1 MGMMDVIMGT
11 ESTATSTRKR
21 KRIFLWLAWGILLL
35 FAAPVSAQVAWEGGQ
50 DLGTVNIP
58 GSHIEDPAGT
68 YTITASGADI
78 WGTADAGYY
87 VYRQL
92 SGDGTIT
99 AKVESMT
106 DINGG
111 NPVNG
116 WTKVGVMFRSAL
128 AANSVMTYM
137 IQSYTSGRSMGWRD
151 TTGGTCGSSTTGG
164 LNAPSWVRLLRK
176 GNVLYGYRSD
186 DGITWTQQTA
196 HTLSNLT
203 SNAYV
208 GLCVTSHDANN
219 AAVAVFSNVSVQE
232 GSPPEVVMDP
242 ACSLGLLAPNS
253 GLATKLFQIQ
263 NSGSLPLTLNTLTVS
278 GAGFSLVDVKVDGE
292 TTALPITI
300 NRGGA
305 KVEVEVGYTAAAEGA
320 FSGQMVVGSDDPA
333 NPSATVP
340 LMAAVGAD
348 ALPVKDG
355 LVWHL
360 SADVG
365 VIKSGTKVSGWVDQA
380 GTGNG
385 SAYQTDATKQPDW
398 MTATMGTQPVVLFD
412 GIAMTMG
419 FGQAATM
426 TNLSNIV
433 VFRVKGEGTAN
444 AYRHIFSTDNFAAG
458 AIHHHF
464 TNGMGLSVGISGN
477 TVEGGLGS
485 DGFFRSS
492 DAATNVIPFDQTFI
506 ASFTDNGKQFRS
518 WLNGAEPVVHN
529 LLVGGASKRLGPG
542 HLGAYNGTG
551 NFSNIEIAEIIAYNR
566 DLSYGEQN
574 QVAYYL
580 KQKYGL
586 TDTEAPEVRTP
597 PAPYGFALPT
607 MVDFA
612 CIDSAAGKVT
622 KDVYF
627 ANEGDAAMLAEVH
640 TVNLSGCTIESV
652 KTFDGTAI
660 PSANNY
666 RSTVDAGTTIVVTL
680 AYDGTKAM
688 ASTENLLLKWAPTDA
703 SYIREQQVPI
713 FGKGTIALPP
723 VQRGLLLAAAAD
735 NITATRTD
743 GTVDTWPDYSPVKN
757 NLRRA
762 GGAPKLI
769 PNVLNSHPVVR
780 LAGDTAGDWFNCNEN
795 MVRTAFVVAKED
807 EGTTFNWRC
816 ILGHSGNADF
826 HRGANGT
833 ILSGAP
839 NNYAVAATLNG
850 ETRLNG
856 AVVDANAEVFPQGPF
871 SIVSFRTTGEVRCNQ
886 IGRDR
891 GYTDRLWFG
900 DYAEVLL
907 YDRVLSD
914 AETQQV
920 GLYLQQKYGLTGTF
934 TAPPEGPK
942 MVVSAT
948 AANFGSAYADTNPVY
963 RNIKITNG
971 GFGSPALLINPLAL
985 TGTDFTIV
993 GADLNGVALDAPYGA
1008 LVRGGD
1014 DADELIVKLAFLP
1027 NATLGEKTA
1036 NLTITGNDPANPSVT
1051 VALKGSV
1058 VAKEGAWFSKDIGNI
1073 DATKPG
1079 SAKLDN
1085 GIFTIKAAGRD
1096 QWNRD
1101 DEFRFTFQELQGD
1114 GAIQAA
1120 VLSITADEGEALN
1133 DWVKAGVMI
1142 REDVSAG
1149 SRWFSAVVTNNV
1161 AVGTCAQWRPVPE
1174 RDCTRAGAQTAT
1186 DNDGVGAIRNGSYY
1200 VRVARV
1206 GNEFTASASMDGV
1219 DWLELRK
1226 ETIPMGE
1233 KVLIG
1238 LSLTSHED
1246 DRYAEAMFDS
1256 VQTEGAVTDVEAAG
1270 KTPNRIHVKQGGT
1283 GLGSS
1288 WDDAM
1293 GDVRKAVLKAML
1305 NNSGEVWVAGGNYY
1319 MSDAVKV
1326 SSVPFINKG
1335 MAIYGGFAGTE
1346 TELSQRDL
1354 NANNFSIL
1362 YNTADNTRLFG
1373 VVSQEDA
1380 GLSNVT
1386 IDGFVM
1392 TGGNVRDTAWEVF
1405 EPSGSAIV
1413 ANNVDYT
1420 VAVRNCKFVG
1430 NRCGGPDVGG
1440 RYGGAIGVVEGGSRG
1455 FTVENC
1461 VFAGNYSKDFG
1472 GAIFVWW
1479 TNIKV
1484 KNSLFAGNYSGVQG
1498 AVAGGLFGHVYRST
1512 NFDNCTFA
1520 NNQAGTNGLIL
1531 SRYEQGGLY
1540 FTNNIIAN
1548 NKVGNRLFAR
1558 ESATSGAKVRRDTVL
1573 IAGNTSNNPGDDS
1586 ILQGGA
1592 DITADPKFGASI
1604 VGSWASVAG
1613 VAGTSTTLLTATG
1626 DVFGAAN
1633 SLVGRLI
1640 NPDTT
1645 TQSLQT
1651 LIVANTA
1658 NSVTVLGD
1666 LTETVV
1672 AALPFEVFDYTLQT
1686 GSPAIDAGAENGV
1699 KTDITGKFR
1708 PSGAGIDVGCY
1719 EAGVAAERFT
1729 VTVTNAGT
1737 GKGIVTKDPLDTTY
1751 LKGSSVVLT
1760 AIPTGQDTFGGWTGV
1775 PAGDENKNP
1784 LTLVVDAN
1792 KTITATFNAWTP
1804 TAYTLTA
1811 NVSPAEGGSVALNP
1825 ATGPYNEGTV
1835 VTATATPAAG
1845 YRFVNW
1851 TGDASGTTAAVQV
1864 TMNANKTI
1872 TANFEL
1878 IPTYT
1883 LTTLV
1888 APEGFGTVTKAPD
1901 LPNYADG
1908 TQVQLTATAEAGKR
1922 FVNWTG
1928 DASGTNPVVTV
1939 TMNANKTVTANFDTP
1954 PEQFT
1959 LTVIVNPVGGGTVV
1973 LDPTGG
1979 VYDAGTVVTLTETSA
1994 VGNQFV
2000 DWTGDATGTGTS
2012 VQVTMDGNKTVTANF
2027 EALPT
2032 FALTLAANPAE
2043 AVSALTKTPDLPAYL
2058 AGAKVTVAA
2067 TAADDTWAFHGWT
2080 DGATTVSTNASFEY
2094 TMPAA
2099 AATLTA
2105 NYKKIVAGQYL
2116 VTVVADPVS
2125 GGTVTKSP
2133 DAATYPNDT
2142 VVTLT
2147 AVAND
2152 GFTFTGWYDG
2162 ETQVS
2167 TDASYA
2173 HTVAGASKTFT
2184 AKFTQVLTYT
2194 LTLVADPAIG
2204 GTVSKVPDQT
2214 GYEAGAQVTLTA
2226 TPAEGYEFRGWLD
2239 GTTTVTSPYTMPA
2252 ENKTLTAKFKVQVG
2266 PPTYQVNVVADP
2278 AAGGTVSKAPDQ
2290 ASYSNGDQV
2299 TLSAVAAEGYTFRG
2313 WLDGATTASTQ
2324 ASFVYTVA
2332 ANKTFTAKFKAVV
2345 VVPTYTLT
2353 LAADPANGGTVSKTP
2368 NQASYA
2374 AGAAVTLTAT
2384 AAENYEFVGWYDGAT
2399 LLSSLTSYAYTMP
2412 AANKS
2417 LTAKFELSGL
2427 PAPANVTASGNTFRV
2442 LLNWDSV
2449 TSATAYLIER
2459 TAVDST
2465 HTLSWTVSAADAL
2478 VGTGTNAFADDT
2490 ASPAIPYAYVVTA
2503 LDAQE
2508 NLGTPSLPA
2517 TATVMAEVFAAA
2529 NYKVTCKGYT
2539 LVRSASNDLTFEP
2552 TIAGSNPG
2560 TIKIALLKKMPSN
2573 AVDNAAKGIYYLTSV
2588 TQVPML
2594 RVNGSVKTLA
2604 FDVPVLALVVRDL
2617 AKSVSAKSVTFLT
2630 ANEFGSISIAAT
2642 KDSGA
2647 GLYAR
2652 TFIQTTSAGTTPMSI
2667 KVTGAVVEEV
2677 GSTAT
2682 TAQPIK
2688 LLNVASKT
2696 YKDASKATRT
2706 SLGAIG
2712 SLPVVVNELQV
2723 GNTTSA
2729 PAEATP
2735 CSIQGSTLKAIT
2747 VSGGPLVADELV
2759 GAIDKVTVSGG
2770 NLRCGLIQSSKDL
2783 VLIQATAK
2791 KGVGGAVGTAGS
2803 PLALVVKGQPS
2814 SKGVAIGKVSA
2825 QTGVSGYFYAGY
2837 DAATGAPTKSGGI
2850 NILQT
2855 KSGVVEGA
2863 AFLDP
2868 ALVSKLKILPKT
2880 PVQPIVINPGA

>member
-1 MGMMDVIMGT
+1 MQKQKYFRAAMRLLTCLIAVGV
-11 ESTATSTRKR
+11 
-21 KRIFLWLAWGILLL
+21 LAW
-35 FAAPVSAQVAWEGGQ
+35 AAPASAQVTWDGAMDIGSVQ
-50 DLGTVNIP
+50 AP
-58 GSHIEDPAGT
+58 GSSVVDGNQI
-68 YTITASGADI
+68 TITASGTDLWNAADGFYFAYKRMVGDGQI
-78 WGTADAGYY
+78 IARLNTIEGADGLTPNGWAKVGLMFRETLEPGSKDIICVQTISNNRALQARATTGAGY
-87 VYRQL
+87 L
-92 SGDGTIT
+92 GDFGG
-99 AKVESMT
+99 M
-106 DINGG
+106 NG
-111 NPVNG
+111 V
-116 WTKVGVMFRSAL
+116 
-128 AANSVMTYM
+128 
-137 IQSYTSGRSMGWRD
+137 
-151 TTGGTCGSSTTGG
+151 
-164 LNAPSWVRLLRK
+164 APSWLKLMRK
-176 GNVLYGYRSD
+176 GNSFRAWTSD
-186 DGITWTQQTA
+186 DGLVWTEFANPASFSTLSVAQTAYVGICATA
-196 HTLSNLT
+196 HTDGNVVGTNAVSIITNLT
-203 SNAYV
+203 DISITE
-208 GLCVTSHDANN
+208 GTPP
-219 AAVAVFSNVSVQE
+219 SVLL
-232 GSPPEVVMDP
+232 DP
-242 ACSLGLLAPNS
+242 AYSMGLLAPNS
-253 GLATKLFQIQ
+253 GLATKMIQ
-263 NSGSLPLTLNTLTVS
+263 VKNDGSLPLTLS
-278 GAGFSLVDVKVDGE
+278 GAAVTGANFTLVGVKVDGVVSSFPV
-292 TTALPITI
+292 TVI
-300 NRGGA
+300 RDGA
-305 KVEVEVGYTAAAEGA
+305 KVELEVTYNATAEGA
-320 FSGQMVVGSDDPA
+320 FMGQLSVLSNDPDK
-333 NPSATVP
+333 PSVTVP
-340 LMAAVGAD
+340 IGVAVGVD
-348 ALPVKDG
+348 DLPLKDG

-365 VIKSGTKVSGWVDQA
+365 VIKNGASALGWIDLSP
-380 GTGNG
+380 TGNG
-385 SAYQTDATKQPDW
+385 SAFQADAAKQPAWQDN
-398 MTATMGTQPVVLFD
+398 MMGAQPVLSFD
-412 GIAMTMG
+412 GTDDTMA
-419 FGQAATM
+419 F
-426 TNLSNIV
+426 LSPASVRDFSTIV
-433 VFRVKGEGTAN
+433 VFKVKDGGTAN
-444 AYRHIFSTDNFAAG
+444 DYRHVFSTDGWQYG
-458 AIHHHF
+458 AVHYHF
-464 TNGMGLSVGISGN
+464 SNLMALNVGING
-477 TVEGGLGS
+477 VDLGGDAWFVS
-485 DGFFRSS
+485 N
-492 DAATNVIPFDQTFI
+492 DAAANVIPFDQPFI
-506 ASFTDNGKQFRS
+506 AGFSEDGREFRS
-518 WLNGAEPVVHN
+518 WLNGGSPWVQKN
-529 LLVGGASKRLGPG
+529 RNGKQTKTLGPG

-551 NFSNIEIAEIIAYNR
+551 NFTNMELAEVIAYNH
-566 DLSYGEQN
+566 DLTYGEQN

-580 KQKYGL
+580 KQKYGI
-586 TDTEAPEVRTP
+586 TDEQAPAIKTP
-597 PAPYGFALPT
+597 PVPYGVVRPLGL
-607 MVDFA
+607 DFG
-612 CIDSAAGKVT
+612 CVESGDKVT
-622 KDVYF
+622 RTVNI
-627 ANEGDAAMLAEVH
+627 ANDGDGQMMAEVH
-640 TVNLSGCTIESV
+640 TVNLSGCTIENV

-666 RSTVDAGTTIVVTL
+666 RSMVDGGTTIVVTL
-680 AYDGTKAM
+680 AYDGTKPIVA
-688 ASTENLLLKWAPTDA
+688 TEALLVKWAPADV
-703 SYIREQQVPI
+703 SFIQEVNVLI
-713 FGKGTIALPP
+713 GGKAGVALPP
-723 VQRGLLLAAAAD
+723 VQRGLLAAFAAD
-735 NITATRTD
+735 NITLTTAD
-743 GTVDTWPDYSPVKN
+743 GTVDKWPDYSPVKN
-757 NLRRA
+757 DLNRSN
-762 GGAPKLI
+762 GAPKLQT
-769 PNVLNSHPVVR
+769 NVINGKPAVYLS
-780 LAGDTAGDWFNCNEN
+780 GDTAGDRFTCNEN
-795 MVRTAFVVAKED
+795 MVRTAFVVCKED
-807 EGTTFNWRC
+807 EGTAANWRA
-816 ILGHSGNADF
+816 ILGHTWANDF
-826 HRGANGT
+826 HRGVNGA
-833 ILSGAP
+833 IICGP
-839 NNYAVAATLNG
+839 PENYATASTING

-856 AVVDANAEVFPQGPF
+856 SVVDSNTTLVPQDKF
-871 SIVSFRTTGEVRCNQ
+871 SLISIRTAGEARFNQ
-886 IGRDR
+886 LGRDR
-891 GYTDRLWFG
+891 GMNDRHWFG
-900 DYAEVLL
+900 HFAEVIL

-914 AETQQV
+914 AENQQV

-934 TAPPEGPK
+934 AAPPEGPK

-963 RNIKITNG
+963 RTIKITNG
-971 GFGSPALLINPLAL
+971 GFGSPALQIYPLAL

-1008 LVRGGD
+1008 VVRGGD
-1014 DADELIVKLAFLP
+1014 EADELIVKLAFKP

-1036 NLTITGNDPANPSVT
+1036 NLTISGNDPANASVT

-1058 VAKEGAWFSKDIGNI
+1058 VAKEGAWFSKDIGNV
-1073 DATKPG
+1073 DMARPG
-1079 SAKLDN
+1079 STTVVGEGETAQVT
-1085 GIFTIKAAGRD
+1085 IFAAGQD
-1096 QWNRD
+1096 IWNRY
-1101 DEFRFTFQELQGD
+1101 DEFRYVFQELKGD
-1114 GAIQAA
+1114 GSIQAQ
-1120 VLSITADEGEALN
+1120 VLDIQPGTGETLN

-1142 REDVSAG
+1142 RDNVSHG
-1149 SRWFSAVVTNNV
+1149 STYAMAEVTNNIG
-1161 AVGTCAQWRPVPE
+1161 VGANSQFRLKPE
-1174 RDCTRAGAQTAT
+1174 RDCTGGSGQTAAN
-1186 DNDGVGAIRNGSYY
+1186 NDGVGAIRNGGYF
-1200 VRVARV
+1200 VRVERV
-1206 GNEFTASASMDGV
+1206 GNLFKTYASMDG
-1219 DWLELRK
+1219 DPDISLWTNLGTQ
-1226 ETIPMGE
+1226 TIPMGE
-1233 KVLIG
+1233 TVLIG
-1238 LSLTSHED
+1238 LAVTSHED
-1246 DRYAEAMFDS
+1246 DRS
-1256 VQTEGAVTDVEAAG
+1256 VTALFSGVKTEGVVSDVEIAG

-1283 GLGSS
+1283 GLGTS

-1293 GDVRKAVLKAML
+1293 GDVRAAVLKAQL

-1319 MSDAVKV
+1319 MSDTVRV
-1326 SSVPFINKG
+1326 SSIPFLGMN

-1346 TELSQRDL
+1346 TELAQRDL
-1354 NANNFSIL
+1354 NANNLSIL
-1362 YNTADNTRLFG
+1362 FNTAKNSRLFG
-1373 VVSQEDA
+1373 VYSQEDA
-1380 GLSNVT
+1380 GLSNIT

-1392 TGGNVRDTAWEVF
+1392 TGGNVQDSAWEVF

-1413 ANNVDYT
+1413 ANNVDYSL
-1420 VAVRNCKFVG
+1420 AVRNCKFID
-1430 NRCGGPDVGG
+1430 NRCGGPEVGG

-1461 VFAGNYSKDFG
+1461 TFAGNYSKDFG

-1484 KNSLFAGNYSGVQG
+1484 KNSLFAGNYSGAQG
-1498 AVAGGLFGHVYRST
+1498 AAIGGLFGHVNRSSD
-1512 NFDNCTFA
+1512 FVNCTFA
-1520 NNQAGTNGLIL
+1520 NNQAGADGLTL
-1531 SRYEQGGLY
+1531 ARYEMGGLY

-1558 ESATSGAKVRRDTVL
+1558 ENATSGAKVRRDADL
-1573 IAGNTSNNPGDDS
+1573 IFGNTQNDPADDS
-1586 ILQGGA
+1586 ILQGAA
-1592 DITADPKFGASI
+1592 DITGDPKFGASI

-1666 LTETVV
+1666 LTDTVV
-1672 AALPFEVFDYTLQT
+1672 AALPFEVFDYTIQT
-1686 GSPAIDAGAENGV
+1686 GSAAIDTGSADVDV
-1699 KTDITGKFR
+1699 KTDITGKYR

-1729 VTVTNAGT
+1729 VTVTNAGL
-1737 GKGIVTKDPLDTTY
+1737 GSGIVTKDPLDTTY
-1751 LKGSSVVLT
+1751 LKDSSVVLT
-1760 AIPTGQDTFGGWTGV
+1760 AIPTGSDTFGGWTGV
-1775 PAGDENKNP
+1775 PAGDEMKNP

-1792 KTITATFNAWTP
+1792 KAITATFNGAIVIT
-1804 TAYTLTA
+1804 YSLTA
-1811 NVSPAEGGSVALNP
+1811 NVNPAEGGSVVLNP
-1825 ATGPYNEGTV
+1825 ATGPYNQGTV

-1851 TGDASGTTAAVQV
+1851 TGDASGTAAAVQV

-1883 LTTLV
+1883 LTTNV
-1888 APEGFGTVTKAPD
+1888 APVDFGTVTKVPD

-1908 TQVQLTATAEAGKR
+1908 TQVQLTANPAAGKR

-1939 TMNANKTVTANFDTP
+1939 TMNANKTVTANFEDIP
-1954 PEQFT
+1954 AQFT
-1959 LTVIVNPVGGGTVV
+1959 LTVIINPVGAGTVV

-1979 VYDAGTVVTLTETSA
+1979 VYDAGTVVTLTETPNA
-1994 VGNQFV
+1994 TYRFV
-2000 DWTGDATGTGTS
+2000 NWTGDATGTAAS
-2012 VQVTMDGNKTVTANF
+2012 AQVTMDGNKTVTANF
-2027 EALPT
+2027 EL
-2032 FALTLAANPAE
+2032 
-2043 AVSALTKTPDLPAYL
+2043 
-2058 AGAKVTVAA
+2058 
-2067 TAADDTWAFHGWT
+2067 
-2080 DGATTVSTNASFEY
+2080 
-2094 TMPAA
+2094 
-2099 AATLTA
+2099 
-2105 NYKKIVAGQYL
+2105 I
-2116 VTVVADPVS
+2116 PV
-2125 GGTVTKSP
+2125 
-2133 DAATYPNDT
+2133 
-2142 VVTLT
+2142 
-2147 AVAND
+2147 
-2152 GFTFTGWYDG
+2152 
-2162 ETQVS
+2162 
-2167 TDASYA
+2167 
-2173 HTVAGASKTFT
+2173 
-2184 AKFTQVLTYT
+2184 YT
-2194 LTLVADPAIG
+2194 LTLVADPVGA
-2204 GTVSKVPDQT
+2204 GTLAKTPNLE
-2214 GYEAGAQVTLTA
+2214 GYEVGAQVTLTA
-2226 TPAEGYEFRGWLD
+2226 TPAEGFQFRGWVD
-2239 GTTTVTSPYTMPA
+2239 GSTTVTSPYTMPA
-2252 ENKTLTAKFKVQVG
+2252 ENKTLTAKFKPLLPDQYTV
-2266 PPTYQVNVVADP
+2266 TVVADP
-2278 AAGGTVSKAPDQ
+2278 VAGGSVSKAPDQATYAKDAVVTLTAAENTGYTFDGWYDGATQLTTEKTYAYTVAENKVFTAKFTQVATYTLAVTADPAEKGSVALDPAGGSYEAGTVVTLTATPATDCQFDGWYDGATLLSTASPYQYTMPAENKALTAKFSDVIPGQFTVTVVADPVAGGTVSKAPDQ
-2290 ASYSNGDQV
+2290 ASYANGAQV
-2299 TLSAVAAEGYTFRG
+2299 TLTAAANAAYTFDG
-2313 WLDGATTASTQ
+2313 WYDGATQVSTNASY
-2324 ASFVYTVA
+2324 VYTVA
-2332 ANKTFTAKFKAVV
+2332 GANKTFTAKFTAKAQ
-2345 VVPTYTLT
+2345 YTLT
-2353 LAADPANGGTVSKTP
+2353 VMADPSIGGTVSKTP
-2368 NQASYA
+2368 DQATYLE
-2374 AGAAVTLTAT
+2374 GAAVTLTAT
-2384 AAENYEFVGWYDGAT
+2384 AMTGYEFVGWYDGAT

-2677 GSTAT
+2677 GSTAA

-2696 YKDASKATRT
+2696 YKDAAKATRT

-2759 GAIDKVTVSGG
+2759 GAIDKVTVAGG
-2770 NLRCGLIQSSKDL
+2770 NLRASLIQSSKDL
-2783 VLIQATAK
+2783 VLVQATAK

-2825 QTGVSGYFYAGY
+2825 QTGVSGFFYAGY

-2880 PVQPIVINPGA
+2880 PVQPIVINPGS